1 MTPMTTWACMAG
13 LPPKPSTPGEIKNQ
27 TPTNRLS
34 HSSQTA
40 NAANA
45 AIDITAMTIPLTTA
59 FCEAAPL
66 GKPKIQGATKR
77 IPPRTRLATSQS
89 LALLHS
95 FMTSSFLYLRPPP
108 ALIALTPASQTDE
121 IFDGR
126 RVLLALSAV
135 ALAKPTPIERPRLAL
150 VNADTDMGSVVAM
163 QENIG
168 SIRAMCERDYFA
180 APQLPLNNFHC
191 RLEPVPQDA
200 PGSIAPVA

>member
-1 MTPMTTWACMAG
+1 MTPMTTWTCMAV
-13 LPPKPSTPGEIKNQ
+13 LPAKLSTQGEIKTQ
-27 TPTNRLS
+27 TPTIRLS

-95 FMTSSFLYLRPPP
+95 FMTSSFLYPRPPP
-108 ALIALTPASQTDE
+108 ALIALTAASQTDE

-126 RVLLALSAV
+126 RSAFS
-135 ALAKPTPIERPRLAL
+135 TERNRACE
-150 VNADTDMGSVVAM
+150 TDPD
-163 QENIG
+163 
-168 SIRAMCERDYFA
+168 RATTSRACQRRHLHGFGRSHAREYRVDQSYA
-180 APQLPLNNFHC
+180 
-191 RLEPVPQDA
+191 
-200 PGSIAPVA
+200 